1 VPRRLPRT
9 GLSLRESIWNSR
21 AFNAITIVT
30 LFVGAS
36 IATGAATGAF
46 LALIGAT
53 LSMHTAEA
61 LAVALGVLAVL
72 SAIMQLRGKKSIFI
86 QRDRETPYRWL
97 YGNRYAWAAKN
108 GLALGIGFTSRLG
121 YELWYLVPA
130 TALLMRNVLGGALIF
145 ATYSFM
151 RAVSSA
157 ALLPVFRK
165 VGTAGLLAIID
176 RQRQTFGLLTAVA
189 LGAGGLALSIPAI
202 VWVSS

>member
-1 VPRRLPRT
+1 VPRPGVL
-9 GLSLRESIWNSR
+9 LRERIWNSR
-21 AFNAITIVT
+21 AFNAITIAT

-36 IATGAATGAF
+36 VATGLAAGAC
-46 LALIGAT
+46 LGLIGAA
-53 LSMHTAEA
+53 LSSHAADA

-72 SAIMQLRGKKSIFI
+72 SAIRQLRGKKRVFV

-97 YGNRYAWAAKN
+97 YGNRYAWAVKN

-121 YELWYLVPA
+121 YELWYLVPV
-130 TALLMRNVLGGALIF
+130 TALLTRNVLGGALIF
-145 ATYSFM
+145 ATYSFI

-157 ALLPVFRK
+157 ALLPLFRK

-176 RQRQTFGLLTAVA
+176 RQRERFSLLTTVA

-202 VWVSS
+202 IWVSS